1 MSAPLETLPALRGL
15 SRLADLRPV
24 IVTDTREQTPLTFTR
39 LASVRDT
46 LQSGDYSVRGLENE
60 FAIERKSLSDLASCC
75 SGENRQRFFREL
87 HRLRGFRFKRLL
99 VIGEAW
105 EIPAKRYGS
114 SISPKAVLS
123 TLAVIEARFDVP
135 VVHVKNAVEGA
146 EAVERWVW
154 WYAREAVERCN
165 ELLRGTEGE
174 EPSSPA
180 PAPESLTTA
189 SGGGAA
195 VPQFINQHP

>member
-1 MSAPLETLPALRGL
+1 MSAPFEILPALRGL
-15 SRLADLRPV
+15 ARLADLRPV

-39 LASVRDT
+39 LASVWDT
-46 LQSGDYSVRGLENE
+46 LHTGDYSVRGLENE
-60 FAIERKSLSDLASCC
+60 FAVERKTLNDLASCC

-135 VVHVKNAVEGA
+135 VVHVKNANEGA
-146 EAVERWVW
+146 ETVERWAW

-165 ELLRGTEGE
+165 ELLRGTEK
-174 EPSSPA
+174 SPK
-180 PAPESLTTA
+180 PASESLATA
-189 SGGGAA
+189 SAGGVGE
-195 VPQFINQHP
+195 PEFINQHT